1 MEHIF
6 EEIKHSVDQAQSILL
21 ITDLGI
27 DGDTIGTTTAWY
39 QVLKN
44 LGKDVVLYCP
54 RELPPS
60 LKFTPASE
68 FISFD
73 LSEVAEKHYD
83 LAISCDSSRKE
94 HVMGVIEALKTRPR
108 LINIDHHAVNSF
120 FGDINLVEVEAA
132 STGDVLYRYFK
143 YAGYKIDKHIAQ
155 SLLIAI
161 CTDTNMFYTSN
172 TTHACIDAA
181 KDLVKKGAKL
191 HTIVQNTMMNLS
203 PALLRLWGRALE
215 RLHMNSHFNILT
227 TAVTKEDLVELG
239 LESGEG
245 SLLSEFLCALAEG
258 HEAVLVLLED
268 TEGGVK
274 GSLRSVGLDISKIA
288 IAHGGGGHKKAAG
301 FYVENAHLEKQ
312 GGDWVIV
319 RASL

>member
-1 MEHIF
+1 MKHIY
-6 EEIKHSVDQAQSILL
+6 EEIEKAVENSKSVLL

-44 LGKDVVLYCP
+44 LGKEVDLYCP

-68 FISFD
+68 FITFD
-73 LSEVAEKHYD
+73 IGKIADKNYD

-94 HVMGVIEALKTRPR
+94 HVLGVIETLKVRPI

-120 FGDINLVEVEAA
+120 FGDINLVEVESA

-172 TTHACIDAA
+172 TTSACIDAA
-181 KDLVKKGAKL
+181 KDLVKRGAKL
-191 HTIVQNTMMNLS
+191 HVIVQNTMMNLS

-215 RLHMNSHFNILT
+215 RLHMNSHFGILT
-227 TAVTKEDLVELG
+227 TAIKREDLEELG

-258 HEAVLVLLED
+258 HESVLVLLED
-268 TEGGVK
+268 KEGGVK
-274 GSLRSVGLDISKIA
+274 GSLRSIGPDISKIA
-288 IAHGGGGHKKAAG
+288 IAHGGGGHKKASG
-301 FYVENAHLEKQ
+301 FYIANSHLEKQ
-312 GGDWVIV
+312 GDQWVIV
-319 RASL
+319 RQKG